1 MNMMTN
7 SLDRRGFLKGLSAVA
22 GASILAVP
30 QAHAGAAKARVVV
43 VGGGFGGATVARYL
57 RLLDPAI
64 EVTLIERQTK
74 YTSCPLSN
82 EVLSDSRD
90 ITSLQTGY
98 ERLARRGVKVV
109 HAEVEAIDP
118 VGKKVTTS
126 DGTVFAYDALV
137 VSPGVDFNYGA
148 IEGLTPEIS
157 DTRLPHAWKAG
168 AQTLLLK
175 KQLAAMPDNGRFI
188 IAVPKGPLRCPP
200 GPYERAAQ
208 VAMYCKHHG
217 KSKAKI
223 LILDS
228 NDSFSKKGLFEQ
240 AWKALYGYGP
250 TGMIEWVAG
259 FNGGIVEGV
268 NADSMTCRTAM
279 DDFKAD
285 VLNVIPPHHAGA
297 IAKKAGLVATGA
309 WCAVK
314 PGNMEST
321 VHKDVYVIGD
331 ACIGG
336 EVATG
341 NGFPKSA
348 HMANS
353 QAKVVAASLVAKF
366 NSLPAPIPVYTNTCY
381 SVVAHDWGFSVV
393 HLFKVEGGQWVY
405 VKEGSGISPVMVGTG
420 KDAKPVSRT
429 HRKIEAQYAAGWLNN
444 LMADSF
450 G

>member
-1 MNMMTN
+1 MN
-7 SLDRRGFLKGLSAVA
+7 SIDRRSFLKSLTA
-22 GASILAVP
+22 AS
-30 QAHAGAAKARVVV
+30 GAAVLSIPSALASNPKARVVV
-43 VGGGFGGATVARYL
+43 VGGGFGGATVAKYL
-57 RLLDPAI
+57 RQLDPGI
-64 EVTLIERQTK
+64 DVTLIERETR

-90 ITSLQTGY
+90 IKTLQTGY
-98 ERLARRGVKVV
+98 ERLARRGVKMV
-109 HAEVEAIDP
+109 HAEVTGIDP
-118 VGKKVTTS
+118 VGKKVTVT
-126 DGTVFAYDALV
+126 DGTTFGYDALV
-137 VSPGVDFNYGA
+137 VSPGVDFNYAA
-148 IEGLTPEIS
+148 IKGLTQEIS
-157 DTRLPHAWKAG
+157 DTQLPHAWKAG

-175 KQLAAMPDNGRFI
+175 KQLAAMPDGGRFI

-217 KSKAKI
+217 KKKAKI

-228 NDSFSKKGLFEQ
+228 NDSFSKRPLFEE

-250 TGMIEWVAG
+250 TGMIEWVSG
-259 FNGGIVEGV
+259 SSGGIVEEVDPTG
-268 NADSMTCRTAM
+268 MTCRTTF
-279 DDFKAD
+279 DEHKAD
-285 VLNVIPPHHAGA
+285 VLNVIPPHHAGK
-297 IAKKAGLVATGA
+297 IARTAGLTNSGA

-314 PGNMEST
+314 PMDLEST
-321 VHKDVYVIGD
+321 AHKDVYVIGD
-331 ACIGG
+331 SCVGG
-336 EVATG
+336 EVSTG

-366 NSLPAPIPVYTNTCY
+366 NALPAPVPVYTNTCY
-381 SVVAHDWGFSVV
+381 SVVDHDWGFSVV
-393 HLFKVEGGQWVY
+393 HLFRVENNQWVY
-405 VKEGSGISPVMVGTG
+405 IKEGSGISPVTIGTG
-420 KDAKPVSRT
+420 KAAKPVPRI